1 MKVGVCEAQQLKE
14 RGEKLGLTLRILFW
28 VI

>member
-1 MKVGVCEAQQLKE
+1 MKVGVCEAQQLKDA
-14 RGEKLGLTLRILFW
+14 EKSWDLRWRILFW